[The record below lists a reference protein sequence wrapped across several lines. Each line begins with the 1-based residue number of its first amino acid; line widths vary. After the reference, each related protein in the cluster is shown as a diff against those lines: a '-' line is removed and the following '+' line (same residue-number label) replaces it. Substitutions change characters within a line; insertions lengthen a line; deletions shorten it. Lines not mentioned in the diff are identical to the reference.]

1 MSYVS
6 LFKNIPDILSQPTGI
21 AAIASIGIHGAI
33 ALIVPLMPVDS
44 EPSQVTAS
52 PKSVGILELSQA
64 DQNRLPETPNT
75 SPSQVSLQ
83 PALPQQPQLPP
94 PNLDTQRT
102 LLPPLPPPVYRQSVL
117 PPNITSNYSIY
128 PNRNVS
134 LPQGLPIP
142 APAPAIAP
150 RTAIVPAPAPAPEA
164 IAPRQAIRFDPS
176 GFNAANHRFAPSTR
190 SFNQSEVRVATQALP
205 VDRLPKVTP
214 SQLPSDLPNTPP
226 TTTTTNT
233 TARTPRTGNDAAK
246 TNANQELIAR
256 LQPTPQAQ
264 DKLVLANQSI
274 PKWQPGSAPKTPEL
288 PLQKVNEPQGLIA
301 LNSYEAVRKEIQQA
315 YPNSVEKPV
324 IRETII
330 AKQPNVE
337 GTVLGVLVV
346 DPQGRVLDIKFQ
358 GESVSTDLQLKAREY
373 FNARSP
379 KGGEQISSYP
389 FSLRFQN
396 NGNTAETNQEQTP
409 AASLRPLPQL
419 RITNEQSAPASVVI
433 PQPSTTPEANNN
445 SLSSTLESGQ
455 KLIQQLRQVREERK
469 DSSPQ

>member
-6 LFKNIPDILSQPTGI
+6 LLKNIPDILSQPTGI

-75 SPSQVSLQ
+75 FPSQVSLQ
-83 PALPQQPQLPP
+83 PALPQQPQLLP
-94 PNLDTQRT
+94 PNLDTQRS

-128 PNRNVS
+128 PNRTVS

-142 APAPAIAP
+142 APAARRTAIAP
-150 RTAIVPAPAPAPEA
+150 AIVPEPEA

-214 SQLPSDLPNTPP
+214 SNLPSDLPNTPP
-226 TTTTTNT
+226 ITTTTNT

-288 PLQKVNEPQGLIA
+288 PLQKVNEQQGLIA
-301 LNSYEAVRKEIQQA
+301 QLNSYEGVRKQIQQA

-358 GESVSTDLQLKAREY
+358 GQSVSTDLQLKAREY

-409 AASLRPLPQL
+409 AASLKPLPQL
-419 RITNEQSAPASVVI
+419 RTNEQSAPASVVI